1 MLGDSLRHSA
11 KSVPT
16 WGMKA
21 FLKRMDACIAKH
33 KRGDVVPGAVDAED
47 VREDGLHLL
56 DALERQQLCREL
68 GIKRWSGIKKT
79 ALLVYIDAQVKLKNI
94 SAVAVAE
101 AKDTARGVV
110 KKKKKKKKKGNGE
123 QKGGEV
129 K

>member
-47 VREDGLHLL
+47 DREDGLHLL
-56 DALERQQLCREL
+56 DALER
-68 GIKRWSGIKKT
+68 
-79 ALLVYIDAQVKLKNI
+79 
-94 SAVAVAE
+94 
-101 AKDTARGVV
+101 
-110 KKKKKKKKKGNGE
+110 
-123 QKGGEV
+123 
-129 K
+129 